1 MTEEIAVKSLTV
13 KVSVSYLGF
22 IRDMTGTK
30 EETFELPKPAH
41 VDDLLTKAVEA
52 HPRVEKSK
60 SVIRVTING
69 TLTRENLELHEGD
82 ALSLMAPIVGG

>member
-1 MTEEIAVKSLTV
+1 MKSQIV

-30 EETFELPKPAH
+30 EDTFELPWPAH
-41 VDDLLTKAVEA
+41 VDDILTKTVEA
-52 HPRVEKSK
+52 HPRVAKSR

-69 TLTRENLELHEGD
+69 TLTRENLELHDGD